1 MEEWKENMPMDL
13 HGNLSPDA
21 KALVE
26 PLMDEFKKRDWI

>member
-1 MEEWKENMPMDL
+1 MLMNL

-26 PLMDEFKKRDWI
+26 PLIDEFKKRDWI